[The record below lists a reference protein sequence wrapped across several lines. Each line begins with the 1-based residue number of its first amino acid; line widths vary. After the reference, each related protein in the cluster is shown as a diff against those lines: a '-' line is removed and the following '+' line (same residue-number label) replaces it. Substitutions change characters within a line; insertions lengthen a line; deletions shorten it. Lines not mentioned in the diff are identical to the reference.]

1 MVFDFKMNKKM
12 VMIGIVILLV
22 ILMPPRKKEAAFNIH
37 HNGVVSEGEVY
48 FKEGGSGQGSSLKLT
63 KKASSAD
70 FLMGGYHS
78 LAWDFSSPASV
89 PMQTEFNLADW
100 PFGDAFNQLDYAVA
114 PNEPISQ
121 SRSEIVI
128 AVFNIYSLYSGGT
141 VTFDWR
147 KEDGS
152 LLHSVDIYIPHP
164 STQGKEY
171 WSWYS
176 VMSWVGYFPCEI
188 NEVGGYYVDILSP
201 WHSQRI
207 YFDAMGTSY
216 IDFVSHKNTYLS
228 EFGELSEFIS
238 DGNEWL

>member
-1 MVFDFKMNKKM
+1 MSKKIL
-12 VMIGIVILLV
+12 VIGITLILVVIT
-22 ILMPPRKKEAAFNIH
+22 MQGKKEAAFNIH

-48 FKEGGSGQGSSLKLT
+48 FKEGGSGQDSSLKLI

-70 FLMGGYHS
+70 FLIGRYHS
-78 LAWDFSSPASV
+78 LLWDGSSPASV
-89 PMQTEFNLADW
+89 PMQTQFDLADW
-100 PFGDAFNQLDYAVA
+100 PFGDAFNQLDYAVVA
-114 PNEPISQ
+114 NEPISQ

-147 KEDGS
+147 REKDDS
-152 LLHSVDIYIPHP
+152 LLHSIDYYIPPP
-164 STQGKEY
+164 SQEY

-201 WHSQRI
+201 WHSDRI
-207 YFDAMGTSY
+207 YFDAVGTSY
-216 IDFVSHKNTYLS
+216 IDFISHKNVYLS
-228 EFGELSEFIS
+228 EFGKFSEFIL
-238 DGNEWL
+238 DGNEWLQ